1 MATVRRAGPPVPP
14 RPHAIL
20 LKTRNVDIG
29 RASPSLSN
37 RSSIAL
43 KSTVISTSASA
54 MTSPSSSKTSTTKP
68 EDGRTVVYKSPS
80 FNIQKRQE
88 QREKRY
94 SFNTADSTCGN
105 STSTILIERTHAPL
119 PPPQVHAKP
128 MVASKKPPPKP
139 TAPVPINIKADN
151 NLSNNNTSSL
161 SSTSL
166 SIDNQNH
173 HRTEVVNNNNN
184 NNNNTSPVLVNP
196 TPQPKPRTLISKAP
210 GGFLRRSKT
219 TLDNFTRSTITIAT
233 ISNGDTNNNNN
244 NNNDMDNFNGNTHPR
259 NTNTITGSG
268 SGNNGGGGGSGG
280 FMSGRTFDIK
290 NNLKNAAE
298 RLFSEIVSHSKD
310 SKNQNKTSNSP
321 PTPLNRSE
329 SLKTATDA
337 DANVDS
343 QLDQNGNNNSQIT
356 VSPFKPKL
364 EDPITPEKKIV
375 FHEMLISELAAMRQ
389 RSSSVDQL
397 NTRSDFSFR
406 VEIDVD
412 EDFKNGNGFQ
422 RQRRREEKEED
433 EDENKLDDDKMY
445 EAKSEKSVDEKSM
458 DDSGTGS
465 ALTLPLHGNMNKTKR
480 PRQRCPSGC
489 STDSSPCGPESV
501 RIRTSDWIEVGENGK
516 EEVMTSCH
524 ISLEDSGMEDEER
537 PDDGSSGVG
546 DSWDS
551 VQEAKKEEEERQM
564 RIKARRQMSMADL
577 PPLPKSLST
586 HLTFNEPNLAD
597 SENANESN
605 NGTPVVIAT
614 SLDKQLSVLRKEMYG
629 LRQLDISLLSQLW
642 TLNDS
647 IQNFRTMLDED
658 EECYSPSPAHSPY
671 PSPYDSVSSDA
682 EDDLSPS
689 IQTQIQQYPSE
700 QNILTQAAKQTTS
713 PSLHSSHASLT
724 ITTTSTTKAPTPHHK
739 QQQSPEIRVAMPTA
753 ITTQPTSRISIPAP
767 TPTPRSPIKTSPPT
781 VVSTMRQIN
790 SKYLPPPPAPP
801 ATKPPVERLS
811 LRPSQSF
818 PSGTINGGKSAATS
832 PTSSTTTPVPVQR
845 MRIAPPPP
853 PVQRRVL
860 VSPGRPS

>member
-20 LKTRNVDIG
+20 LKTRTVDIG
-29 RASPSLSN
+29 RASSSITASLSN
-37 RSSIAL
+37 RSITPSGV
-43 KSTVISTSASA
+43 KSTVSSSISS
-54 MTSPSSSKTSTTKP
+54 SPSSSSRP

-80 FNIQKRQE
+80 FNLQKRQE

-94 SFNTADSTCGN
+94 SFNTADGTCGG
-105 STSTILIERTHAPL
+105 SSTILIERGYV
-119 PPPQVHAKP
+119 PPPQLQAKP
-128 MVASKKPPPKP
+128 LVASKKPPKP
-139 TAPVPINIKADN
+139 TAPVPKNVKADN
-151 NLSNNNTSSL
+151 SLLNNNNNTSSL
-161 SSTSL
+161 SSS
-166 SIDNQNH
+166 SIDNH
-173 HRTEVVNNNNN
+173 HRTEVVIVENNNNG
-184 NNNNTSPVLVNP
+184 SPVLANP
-196 TPQPKPRTLISKAP
+196 PQPKPRTLISKAP

-233 ISNGDTNNNNN
+233 ISNGDANNN
-244 NNNDMDNFNGNTHPR
+244 NNNDTDNGNTQSR
-259 NTNTITGSG
+259 N
-268 SGNNGGGGGSGG
+268 G
-280 FMSGRTFDIK
+280 FMSAKTFDIK

-310 SKNQNKTSNSP
+310 SKSQTKISTNSP
-321 PTPLNRSE
+321 SLNRSE
-329 SLKTATDA
+329 SWKTTTANGEPLPGTD
-337 DANVDS
+337 
-343 QLDQNGNNNSQIT
+343 LDQNGNNSSPQILAS
-356 VSPFKPKL
+356 SPTKPKL
-364 EDPITPEKKIV
+364 EDPIPPEKKIV

-397 NTRSDFSFR
+397 NTRSDYSFR
-406 VEIDVD
+406 DGRDLGGDKSE
-412 EDFKNGNGFQ
+412 
-422 RQRRREEKEED
+422 
-433 EDENKLDDDKMY
+433 DDKIF
-445 EAKSEKSVDEKSM
+445 EARSEKSMDDKSM

-465 ALTLPLHGNMNKTKR
+465 ALTLPLHGGLNKIKR
-480 PRQRCPSGC
+480 ARQRCPSGC
-489 STDSSPCGPESV
+489 STDSSPCGPESS

-551 VQEAKKEEEERQM
+551 VQEAKKEEEEREM
-564 RIKARRQMSMADL
+564 RIKARRQISMADL

-586 HLTFNEPNLAD
+586 HLTFNEPNNAEC
-597 SENANESN
+597 ENGNETNN
-605 NGTPVVIAT
+605 NGTSEVIGT
-614 SLDKQLSVLRKEMYG
+614 TLDKQLSVLRKEMYG

-647 IQNFRTMLDED
+647 IQNFRTMIDD

-682 EDDLSPS
+682 EEDLSPS
-689 IQTQIQQYPSE
+689 IQIQIHQYPSE
-700 QNILTQAAKQTTS
+700 MDVLSQAAKQTS
-713 PSLHSSHASLT
+713 SSLHSSHASLT
-724 ITTTSTTKAPTPHHK
+724 MTTTH
-739 QQQSPEIRVAMPTA
+739 QPEMRTAMPTA
-753 ITTQPTSRISIPAP
+753 ITTQPTSRISMPP
-767 TPTPRSPIKTSPPT
+767 TPTPRSPIKSLPP
-781 VVSTMRQIN
+781 VSLPRQIN
-790 SKYLPPPPAPP
+790 SKSLPPPPAPP

-818 PSGTINGGKSAATS
+818 PATTNGSKFPSSGSISHLQM
-832 PTSSTTTPVPVQR
+832 PVPVQR

-853 PVQRRVL
+853 PVQRRAL